1 MKCKSTWESSSLCLE
16 SSLFTFVRP
25 NCSAEMSQC
34 PISLLPMTGVALY
47 PGVAGGDCNYSP
59 LLTQTVCNTHSGDTR
74 PVRTGEWRV
83 QSCPLFHLS
92 WSKQDKSIK
101 FNCPF
106 PTVRYY
112 ANACYCLPIKISSNL
127 WFNLKWW
134 HKHENFFAF
143 GNIPFGGMGLLVFPQ
158 SLEIKTWDRWELSLG
173 IGVN

>member
-1 MKCKSTWESSSLCLE
+1 MSRIKPFLFSRDVLVSYFPSSRWQVLLYIPEWPGGIIITPASFLRQ
-16 SSLFTFVRP
+16 FV
-25 NCSAEMSQC
+25 
-34 PISLLPMTGVALY
+34 T
-47 PGVAGGDCNYSP
+47 
-59 LLTQTVCNTHSGDTR
+59 LTRETLGL
-74 PVRTGEWRV
+74 RTGECRV

-158 SLEIKTWDRWELSLG
+158 SLEIKTWDRWELSPG